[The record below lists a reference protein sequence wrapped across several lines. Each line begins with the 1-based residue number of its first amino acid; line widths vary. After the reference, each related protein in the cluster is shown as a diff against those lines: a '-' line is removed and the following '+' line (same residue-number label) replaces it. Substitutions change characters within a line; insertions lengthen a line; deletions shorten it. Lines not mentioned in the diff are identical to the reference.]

1 MTTKVETNGDRNS
14 AMTNGG
20 RTLLS
25 ADYKAP
31 GGKLL
36 RVRLRETGG
45 RIESAKISGEF
56 FLIPED
62 SLANLEKML
71 EDVTFRE
78 KELKLLMDRF
88 FAASSAQGLGE
99 TTDDYVTAIL
109 AATPAGRGSG
119 SSARRAETLPRSRR
133 RSARSRSK
141 RGVSTNQRYSS
152 RREEGLRCR
161 RKRQMGKRLPSWL
174 HPGGF

>member
-1 MTTKVETNGDRNS
+1 MTPQARDYGDRNS

-45 RIESAKISGEF
+45 GIECEKISGDF

-62 SLANLEKML
+62 SLAKLEKML
-71 EDVTFRE
+71 EDVPLRE
-78 KELKLLMDRF
+78 NELKILVDRF
-88 FAASSAQGLGE
+88 FLG
-99 TTDDYVTAIL
+99 TCAWWVAVAPDD
-109 AATPAGRGSG
+109 
-119 SSARRAETLPRSRR
+119 
-133 RSARSRSK
+133 
-141 RGVSTNQRYSS
+141 
-152 RREEGLRCR
+152 
-161 RKRQMGKRLPSWL
+161 
-174 HPGGF
+174 FD